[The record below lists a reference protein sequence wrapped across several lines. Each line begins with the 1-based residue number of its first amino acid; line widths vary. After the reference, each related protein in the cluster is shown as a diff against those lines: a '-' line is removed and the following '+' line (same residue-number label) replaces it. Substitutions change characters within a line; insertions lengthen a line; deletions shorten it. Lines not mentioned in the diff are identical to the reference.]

1 MSWFN
6 EVTFYH
12 IYPLGAFDAPKRNEG
27 DETAGS
33 RILQLLDW
41 IPHLESLGIG
51 ALYIGPIFESAAH
64 GYDTIDY
71 FTPDRRL
78 GTKEEFQKVFGELHT
93 RGIRIVLDG
102 VFGHVGRRC
111 PLYQDVLAN
120 GDSSPY
126 RWWFR
131 NLNFGPGNPTGD
143 PVTYENWGG
152 DWNLV
157 RLNLANPDVR
167 NYILSAVGSWMDDYG
182 IDGLRLDTADVLDP
196 ALFRDLNRYCKGRV
210 PDFWLMGEFMNCANC
225 QAMQPDQLDSITN
238 YECWKGMYSSCNS
251 HNLYEISYGINRQT
265 NPEWGMYKGKYL
277 YNFLDNHDQTRIASM
292 LTDRRHLKAL
302 YTMLLTMPGIPS
314 VYYGSEWGMEGTKG
328 YGGEADYPLRMPM
341 TKEAMESGDA
351 DLMKHISEL
360 AQFRKTSPA
369 LQYGSYTNVKEGNE
383 QLLYARECDGE
394 ALLVAFNISD
404 RPASIQADFKGTA
417 VDIPLEAFE
426 SRIIPCESAADRG

>member
-6 EVTFYH
+6 EVMFYH
-12 IYPLGAFDAPKRNEG
+12 IYPLGAFDAPKDNEG
-27 DETAGS
+27 EASEGS

-41 IPHLESLGIG
+41 IPHLESLGAG
-51 ALYIGPIFESAAH
+51 ALYIGPIFESAMH

-78 GTKEEFQKVFGELHT
+78 GTKEDFQRVFSALHE

-111 PLYQDVLAN
+111 PLYQDVLAKRD
-120 GDSSPY
+120 GSPY

-131 NLNFGPGNPTGD
+131 NLQFGDGNPLGD
-143 PVTYENWGG
+143 PATYENWGG

-157 RLNLANPDVR
+157 RLNLGNPDVR
-167 NYILSAVGSWMDDYG
+167 NYILSAVGSWIDDYD

-196 ALFRDLNRYCKGRV
+196 ELFRDLNRYCKGRKA
-210 PDFWLMGEFMNCANC
+210 DFWLMGEFMNCANC

-251 HNLYEISYGINRQT
+251 HNLFEISYGINRQT

-277 YNFLDNHDQTRIASM
+277 YNFLDNHDQTRIASQ
-292 LTDRRHLKAL
+292 LQDKRHLKPL

-314 VYYGSEWGMEGTKG
+314 VYYGSEWGMEGAKG
-328 YGGEADYPLRMPM
+328 SGKEADYPLRKPM
-341 TKEAMESGDA
+341 TKEAAEAGDA
-351 DLMKHISEL
+351 DLMEHIANL
-360 AQFRKTSPA
+360 AAFRKASKA

-383 QLLYARECDGE
+383 QLLYAREYEGE
-394 ALLVAFNISD
+394 TVLAAFNIADS
-404 RPASIQADFKGTA
+404 PARIEADYQGVHFDVELA
-417 VDIPLEAFE
+417 PFE
-426 SRIIPCESAADRG
+426 SRIITV